1 MISGEISK
9 VIYFLAKKPTFD
21 QRKVRLEE
29 TVVGNDGRLGYKNF
43 FSIKIFF
50 TEYSWEKK
58 LRHQLLFF
66 NQNVFKSVINTSKW

>member
-29 TVVGNDGRLGYKNF
+29 TVVGNDGRFGYKKF

-50 TEYSWEKK
+50 TEYS
-58 LRHQLLFF
+58 
-66 NQNVFKSVINTSKW
+66 